1 MSDIV
6 MAESLEDGAILALT
20 LNQPKANIVTG
31 GMLNALSEA
40 LSAHQDDK
48 DLKLVTLRGAGSH
61 FSFGASIEEHRKDE
75 APAMLETLH
84 RVVRQMVTY
93 PVPIAALVDG
103 RCLGGG
109 FELVLCCHFVFAT
122 QRALFSCPEIKLAV
136 FPPVLSVLGPIR
148 LGPNTSERLVLT
160 GANLTAAEGKA
171 ISFCT
176 EVVEDGAGLEAAVM
190 AWYGE
195 NLKPLSAFAIRQ
207 GTKAA
212 RRASGLAAA
221 VGDLLDAAEKQYVAE
236 VLSSHDGNEGIESF
250 IAKRPPVWENV

>member
-6 MAESLEDGAILALT
+6 LAESLEDGAVLALT
-20 LNQPKANIVTG
+20 LNQPKANIITG
-31 GMLNALSEA
+31 EMLKALSTA
-40 LSAHQDDK
+40 LSAHEDDRN
-48 DLKLVTLRGAGSH
+48 LKLVTLRGAGSH

-84 RVVRQMVTY
+84 RTVRQMVTY
-93 PVPIAALVDG
+93 PAPIAALVDG

-122 QRALFSCPEIKLAV
+122 QRALFACPEIKLAV

-160 GANLTAAEGKA
+160 GANMTAEEGKA
-171 ISFCT
+171 IGFCT
-176 EVVEDGAGLEAAVM
+176 AVVQTGAELDAAVL

-195 NLKPLSAFAIRQ
+195 YLKPLSAFAIRQ

-212 RRASGLAAA
+212 RRASGLSAA

-236 VLSSHDGNEGIESF
+236 VLSSHDGNEGIEAF
-250 IAKRPPVWENV
+250 IAKRPPTWKNE